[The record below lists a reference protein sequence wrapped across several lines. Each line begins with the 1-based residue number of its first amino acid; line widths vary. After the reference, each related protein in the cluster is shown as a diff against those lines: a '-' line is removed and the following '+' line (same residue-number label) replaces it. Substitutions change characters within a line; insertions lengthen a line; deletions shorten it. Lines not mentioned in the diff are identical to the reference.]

1 MLRIGSLLVA
11 LLALLPPGGGDASG
25 FDRFLKKQADAA
37 AAAQRKKDWPA
48 AFRAWDAVLEL
59 DRHSLA
65 ALQGL
70 VESAQSA
77 GDADQEI
84 LARLELV
91 DALQRAVS
99 QGDVN
104 QVKPLAAA
112 RERLA
117 AIDPTMDRRESLLA
131 QYSESQKDLAT
142 EYEAAGMPANAIM
155 AWTRRMNSCVS
166 GLPEKA
172 EAIDAIDRLR
182 KTSPGYVALRFD
194 PGVVKEEH
202 DEAWIAA
209 QDKKSQQFSSCL
221 MAETPHYRIKT
232 NAGWRMLHAF
242 ETTMELVQAFYREVW
257 GLQPD
262 PLPDKPD
269 PNLREVHIS
278 HLDIQ
283 IFKTRDEYIHR
294 TGEGK
299 VDWSAAHY
307 DGGELDGY
315 DEGEGGGKNGIPAT
329 LHTFFHEAS
338 HQFMAEA
345 IGDVPSFVNESVAS
359 LFEGID
365 VLPNGE
371 VRRDLPVM
379 GNLITLAQKLH
390 DGTAMKLGDVFAA
403 GENKPELYPY
413 RWGVF
418 YFVRMYVDSG
428 GRYPFRDKLPAYLM
442 DFKRGDMGHL
452 ADHFVKFFLEPA
464 NIEGLKTFDDF
475 EKVWTKWILDLYDE
489 IRSSDKRLTEY
500 RTRALSVC
508 KPEPGEALP
517 FCERGLDIDPDD
529 VGTLYATAVACDGL
543 KQTDRS
549 IATWR
554 KVLAMIDDSDPRRK
568 EGLERVAK
576 LDSLN
581 AKWNDARVALAGGMT
596 ALALEHDAAK
606 RPLTA
611 MALARMVL
619 KVDNLEPSARA
630 LTNRLERETGRTIQR
645 WERLYDGFDLKGWYG
660 AEGGDA
666 FLSRPE
672 GIVCDS
678 AALAAARAKAG
689 EDDPRDKG
697 KKKDKKGKDP
707 PPAPVDEGIT
717 YQALLSTREVAGDYT
732 VTAHIQT
739 AAQWQIV
746 GLIFGAKD
754 KDHYEAIVLRHG
766 DDGTN
771 RVDFGAMAEGTWT
784 HPHNDGALKADYD
797 PAKGVDLAVSV
808 RGREVTVTINGQV
821 LKAIVGKK
829 YVTGVKYP
837 LAALRGDIGLLG
849 SNGTTTFSDVRLQ
862 ADDQP

>member
-11 LLALLPPGGGDASG
+11 VLVLLPPGGGESSG

-37 AAAQRKKDWPA
+37 GVAERKKDWPA

-59 DRHSLA
+59 DRHSLEG
-65 ALQGL
+65 LQGL
-70 VESAQSA
+70 VESAQAA
-77 GDADQEI
+77 GDLDQEI

-99 QGDVN
+99 QGDIN

-117 AIDPTMDRRESLLA
+117 AIDPTLDRREGLLA
-131 QYSESQKDLAT
+131 QYSESQKELAT
-142 EYEAAGMPANAIM
+142 GYEAQGMPANAIM
-155 AWTRRMNSCVS
+155 AWTRRMNSCVTGS
-166 GLPEKA
+166 PERA

-182 KTSPGYVALRFD
+182 KTSPGYVAERFD

-209 QDKKSQQFSSCL
+209 MDKKSAQFSSCL
-221 MAETPHYRIKT
+221 LAETPHYRIKT
-232 NAGWRMLHAF
+232 NAGWRMLQAAS
-242 ETTMELVQAFYREVW
+242 TAMELVASFYREIW
-257 GLQPD
+257 GVLPD
-262 PLPDKPD
+262 PPPEKAPEG
-269 PNLREVHIS
+269 LRQVHIPT
-278 HLDIQ
+278 LDVQ

-294 TGEGK
+294 TGTGK
-299 VDWSAAHY
+299 SDWSGGHY
-307 DGGELDGY
+307 NGGEVNTY
-315 DEGEGGGKNGIPAT
+315 DQGESGGKNGIPAT
-329 LHTFFHEAS
+329 MHVLFHEAS
-338 HQFMAEA
+338 HQFMGECV
-345 IGDVPSFVNESVAS
+345 GGTPGFVNEGVAS

-379 GNLITLAQKLH
+379 GYLIPLCQAFQ
-390 DGTAMKLGDVFAA
+390 DGSAMKLRDVFKAN
-403 GENKPELYPY
+403 ENEPKLYKY

-428 GRYPFRDKLPAYLM
+428 GRYPFRDKLDDYIYE
-442 DFKRGDMGHL
+442 FKKGDLGNL
-452 ADHFVKFFLEPA
+452 DQHFVKFFLEPA
-464 NIEGLKTFDDF
+464 NIEGLRTFDEF
-475 EKVWTKWILDLYDE
+475 ETTWKAWILGLYDE
-489 IRSSDKRLTEY
+489 IRASDKRLVEY

-508 KPEPGEALP
+508 KPEPAEALP
-517 FCERGLDIDPDD
+517 FCERALDIDPDD
-529 VGTLYATAVACDGL
+529 IGALYATAVSCDGL
-543 KQTDRS
+543 KQTDRAV
-549 IATWR
+549 ATWR
-554 KVLAMIDDSDPRRK
+554 KVLAMIDDSDARRK

-576 LDSLN
+576 LDPLD
-581 AKWNDARVALAGGMT
+581 AQWKEARVSLAGGMT
-596 ALALEHDAAK
+596 ALALEHDTAG

-619 KVDNLEPSARA
+619 KVDTLEPSARA
-630 LTNRLERETGRTIQR
+630 LTARVERETGRTIQR
-645 WERLYDGFDLKGWYG
+645 WERLYNGFDLKGWYG

-666 FLSRPE
+666 FLSKPD

-678 AALAAARAKAG
+678 AALAAARAREAEEAK
-689 EDDPRDKG
+689 DNG
-697 KKKDKKGKDP
+697 KKKDKKGKDAPP
-707 PPAPVDEGIT
+707 PPAEEGIT

-739 AAQWQIV
+739 EAKWQIV

-771 RVDFGAMAEGTWT
+771 RVDFGAMAEGAWT

-797 PAKGVDLAVSV
+797 PAKGVDLGVTV

-862 ADDQP
+862 ADDEP